1 MEVLQFLEK
10 LSSDAPTPG
19 GGSASAMAGA
29 LAASLIA
36 MVAGLS
42 SEKGKLR
49 KKEREGIRRK
59 ALAIQRRLYRAIE
72 EDAKSYDAV
81 LEAFRLPKETERE
94 RLRRA
99 VMIQRAFQ
107 RATVTPRLVCEKAV
121 QLLELSGTLLLKGNP
136 SALSDTAVAVHLSNA
151 ALEGGMINIRINL
164 GSIRDRSFREK
175 GEASIRRFSKKR
187 ESSFRSECATV
198 AGDGRPDKN
207 A

>member
-1 MEVLQFLEK
+1 
-10 LSSDAPTPG
+10 
-19 GGSASAMAGA
+19 MAGA

-49 KKEREGIRRK
+49 KKEREGIKRK

-81 LEAFRLPKETERE
+81 LEAFRLPRETETE

-99 VMIQRAFQ
+99 VVIQRAFQ
-107 RATVTPRLVCEKAV
+107 GATVTPRLVCEKV
-121 QLLELSGTLLLKGNP
+121 LGLLELSGTLLLKGNP
-136 SALSDTAVAVHLSNA
+136 SAWSDTAVAVHLSNA

-164 GSIRDRSFREK
+164 GSIRDRSFRKK
-175 GEASIRRFSKKR
+175 GEALIRRFSKKR
-187 ESSFRSECATV
+187 DRLLGQKIQRLREMQDPGKMPR
-198 AGDGRPDKN
+198 K
-207 A
+207 

>member
-1 MEVLQFLEK
+1 
-10 LSSDAPTPG
+10 
-19 GGSASAMAGA
+19 MAGA

-42 SEKGKLR
+42 SEKGKLW

-94 RLRRA
+94 RFRRA

-107 RATVTPRLVCEKAV
+107 GATVTPRIVCEKAV
-121 QLLELSGTLLLKGNP
+121 QLLELSRTLLLKGNP
-136 SALSDTAVAVHLSNA
+136 NAFSDTAVAAHL
-151 ALEGGMINIRINL
+151 
-164 GSIRDRSFREK
+164 
-175 GEASIRRFSKKR
+175 
-187 ESSFRSECATV
+187 
-198 AGDGRPDKN
+198 
-207 A
+207 